1 MPADVLPPSLQ
12 PPPDPAGTASS
23 PSSSAP
29 GDRRAR
35 RGTSDLPQPESRL
48 FHDPEGARP
57 TPALATQA
65 AVVELDER
73 PYDLVLIGVAF
84 ALLAIGTVEIY
95 SATAAQA
102 LARHRDSAF
111 FLERQLFYL
120 AFGGLAMWAGAVIDY
135 RHLRRRAYWLLA
147 GSLVLLAGAL
157 TMPPLNGA
165 RRWLFLGPLTFQP
178 VELAKL
184 ALVVYLAHSLSKK
197 AEKVKT
203 FTIGFVPH
211 LVVCALMMGL
221 LLLQPDLGSS
231 LILGATTLTMLFVAG
246 ARISYIMLA
255 VLAAAPVAYQLI
267 IGTPWRLRRFMAYFN
282 PEAFSDREA
291 YQMVQAHVSL
301 GSGGPFGVGLG
312 NSRQSLGY
320 MPEGHNDFIL
330 APIGEELGFIGVAVV
345 LMLFAILMWRGLRAA
360 LGARDTFGGY
370 LAYGITTMFG
380 LQALLNV
387 GVVLGV
393 VPNKGIT
400 LPLVSYGGTS
410 LIVTM
415 FLVGLILNV
424 GHRALPASR
433 TRSLVNAGFA
443 ERKKQ
448 RVRVVIG
455 APATARS

>member
-1 MPADVLPPSLQ
+1 MVPASIQPS
-12 PPPDPAGTASS
+12 PD
-23 PSSSAP
+23 AP
-29 GDRRAR
+29 
-35 RGTSDLPQPESRL
+35 TS
-48 FHDPEGARP
+48 GADRP
-57 TPALATQA
+57 TPALAAQA

-73 PYDLVLIGVAF
+73 PFDLLLIGVAL
-84 ALLAIGTVEIY
+84 ALLAIGTIEIY

-111 FLERQLFYL
+111 FLERQVVYL
-120 AFGGLAMWAGAVIDY
+120 AFGGIAMWAGAVIDY
-135 RHLRRRAYWLLA
+135 RQLRRRAYVLLA

-157 TMPPLNGA
+157 TMPALNGA

-203 FTIGFVPH
+203 FTVGFVPH
-211 LVVCALMMGL
+211 LVVCCLMMGL

-231 LILGATTLTMLFVAG
+231 IILGATTLTMLFVAG
-246 ARISYIMLA
+246 ARVSYILLA
-255 VLAAAPVAYQLI
+255 ILAAAPVAYQLI

-291 YQMVQAHVSL
+291 YQMVQAHVSM

-330 APIGEELGFIGVAVV
+330 APIGEELGFVGVALV
-345 LMLFAILMWRGLRAA
+345 LGLFAVLMWRGLRAA
-360 LGARDTFGGY
+360 MGARDTFGGY

-424 GHRALPASR
+424 GHRAAPTARARVLNNASY
-433 TRSLVNAGFA
+433 A

-448 RVRVVIG
+448 RVRVVVG
-455 APATARS
+455 APANART

>member
-1 MPADVLPPSLQ
+1 M
-12 PPPDPAGTASS
+12 
-23 PSSSAP
+23 
-29 GDRRAR
+29 
-35 RGTSDLPQPESRL
+35 
-48 FHDPEGARP
+48 RP
-57 TPALATQA
+57 TVVPDTIQPSAEPTERTAPALASQA
-65 AVVELDER
+65 QVVDLEER
-73 PYDLVLIGVAF
+73 PYDLWLIGVAL
-84 ALLAIGTVEIY
+84 ALLALGTIEIY
-95 SATAAQA
+95 SSTAAQA

-111 FLERQLFYL
+111 FLKRQVVYVL
-120 AFGGLAMWAGAVIDY
+120 FGGLAMWAGAVIDY
-135 RHLRRRAYWLLA
+135 RQLRRRTYLLLF

-157 TMPPLNGA
+157 TMPSLNGA

-231 LILGATTLTMLFVAG
+231 IILGATTLTMLFVAG
-246 ARISYIMLA
+246 ARVSYILLA
-255 VLAAAPVAYQLI
+255 VLAAAPMAYQLI

-291 YQMVQAHVSL
+291 YQMVQAHLSI

-312 NSRQSLGY
+312 NSKQSLGY

-330 APIGEELGFIGVAVV
+330 APIGEELGFIGVALV
-345 LMLFAILMWRGLRAA
+345 LALFALLIWRGLRAA

-387 GVVLGV
+387 GVVLGL

-410 LIVTM
+410 LVVTM

-424 GHRALPASR
+424 GHRASPVPRAR
-433 TRSLVNAGFA
+433 ALVNAPFA
-443 ERKKQ
+443 ARRKQ
-448 RVRVVIG
+448 RVRVVVG
-455 APATARS
+455 RPANQRI

>member
-1 MPADVLPPSLQ
+1 MLPPAIQ
-12 PPPDPAGTASS
+12 PLDGPPERPA
-23 PSSSAP
+23 
-29 GDRRAR
+29 
-35 RGTSDLPQPESRL
+35 
-48 FHDPEGARP
+48 
-57 TPALATQA
+57 PALARQA
-65 AVVELDER
+65 AAVELDER
-73 PYDLVLIGVAF
+73 PFDLVLIGVAF

-102 LARHRDSAF
+102 LARHQSSVF
-111 FLERQLFYL
+111 FLERQVFYL
-120 AFGGLAMWAGAVIDY
+120 AFGGVAMWFGAIMDY
-135 RHLRRRAYWLLA
+135 RVLERRAYLLLF
-147 GSLVLLAGAL
+147 GSLVLLAAVMA
-157 TMPPLNGA
+157 MPPVNGA

-184 ALVVYLAHSLSKK
+184 ALVVYLSQSLAKK

-203 FTIGFVPH
+203 FTVGFVPH
-211 LVVCALMMGL
+211 LVVCCFMMGL

-231 LILGATTLTMLFVAG
+231 IILGATTLTLLFVAG
-246 ARISYIMLA
+246 ARVSYILLA
-255 VLAAAPVAYQLI
+255 VLAAMPVAYQLI

-282 PEAFSDREA
+282 PEAFSDKEA
-291 YQMVQAHVSL
+291 YQMVQAHVSM

-330 APIGEELGFIGVAVV
+330 APIGEELGFLGVAVV
-345 LMLFAILMWRGLRAA
+345 LALFAVLMWRGLRAA
-360 LGARDTFGGY
+360 MGARDTFGGY

-410 LIVTM
+410 LVVTM

-424 GHRALPASR
+424 GHRAMPVARPRVVNNASY
-433 TRSLVNAGFA
+433 AA
-443 ERKKQ
+443 RKKQ
-448 RVRVVIG
+448 RVRIVVA
-455 APATARS
+455 APANQRT

>member
-1 MPADVLPPSLQ
+1 MALVGPLRRGPSRSRDERATTVKNLVVQAQLGRMRAVVLPPSVQ
-12 PPPDPAGTASS
+12 PN
-23 PSSSAP
+23 
-29 GDRRAR
+29 
-35 RGTSDLPQPESRL
+35 PER
-48 FHDPEGARP
+48 PEGPERP

-65 AVVELDER
+65 SVADLEER
-73 PYDLVLIGVAF
+73 PYDLVLIGVTL
-84 ALLAIGTVEIY
+84 ALLGIGTIAIY

-111 FLERQLFYL
+111 FLERQLVYL
-120 AFGGLAMWAGAVIDY
+120 SLGGVAMWLGAVVDY
-135 RHLRRRAYWLLA
+135 RLLRRHAYLLLGGA
-147 GSLVLLAGAL
+147 LVLLAAAL

-165 RRWLFLGPLTFQP
+165 RRWLFLGPMTFQP

-203 FTIGFVPH
+203 FTVGFVPH
-211 LVVCALMMGL
+211 LVVCAFMMGL

-231 LILGATTLTMLFVAG
+231 IILGATTLTMLFVAG
-246 ARISYIMLA
+246 ARVSYIVLA
-255 VLAAAPVAYQLI
+255 VLAAAPLAYQLI

-330 APIGEELGFIGVAVV
+330 APIGEELGFVAVAVV
-345 LMLFAILMWRGLRAA
+345 LILFGVLMWRGLRAA
-360 LGARDTFGGY
+360 MGARDTFGGY
-370 LAYGITTMFG
+370 LAYGVTTMFG

-424 GHRALPASR
+424 GHRAAPMPRSR
-433 TRSLVNAGFA
+433 TLVNATFA
-443 ERKKQ
+443 ERRKQ
-448 RVRVVIG
+448 RVRVMVG
-455 APATARS
+455 RPANQRA

>member
-1 MPADVLPPSLQ
+1 MRAVVLPPSIN
-12 PPPDPAGTASS
+12 PPLDVP
-23 PSSSAP
+23 
-29 GDRRAR
+29 
-35 RGTSDLPQPESRL
+35 PE
-48 FHDPEGARP
+48 RP
-57 TPALATQA
+57 TPALASQA
-65 AVVELDER
+65 AVVDLDER
-73 PYDLVLIGVAF
+73 PYDLVLIGVAL

-111 FLERQLFYL
+111 FLQRQVVYL
-120 AFGGLAMWAGAVIDY
+120 AFGGIAMWAAAVIDY
-135 RHLRRRAYWLLA
+135 RTLRRRTYLLLGGSLLLLA
-147 GSLVLLAGAL
+147 ATL

-165 RRWLFLGPLTFQP
+165 RRWLFLGPITFQP

-211 LVVCALMMGL
+211 LVVCVLMMGL

-231 LILGATTLTMLFVAG
+231 IILGATTLTMLFVAG
-246 ARISYIMLA
+246 ARVSYILLA

-301 GSGGPFGVGLG
+301 GSGGFTGLGLG
-312 NSRQSLGY
+312 NSKQSLGY

-330 APIGEELGFIGVAVV
+330 APIGEELGFVGVAVV
-345 LMLFAILMWRGLRAA
+345 LILFALLMWRGLRAA
-360 LGARDTFGGY
+360 MGARDTFGGY

-410 LIVTM
+410 LVVTM

-424 GHRALPASR
+424 GHRASARPRAR
-433 TRSLVNAGFA
+433 ALVNASFA
-443 ERKKQ
+443 ERRKQ
-448 RVRVVIG
+448 RVRVVVA
-455 APATARS
+455 APANQRS